1 MLKMI
6 RERSGISSRRSDFA
20 CHAVVARRRVI
31 PSSFGTRH
39 WSFAALV
46 VAIMFSSANL
56 KAAASVE
63 DSSGIT
69 FPPSSAQKWVLPNGL
84 TIIVQE
90 DHSAPVASVQAWCAT
105 GSIDEDAHLGAGLSH
120 ILEHMLFQGTKTRGK
135 NEIAQQIQDVG
146 GYINA
151 YTSFDRTVFWIDVP
165 KDGVATALG
174 VLTDAMM
181 NSTLPPEEYR
191 KEQEVIRREFAMG
204 MDDPDRVAGLLL
216 FGTAY
221 QRHPY
226 RFPVIGEIEIYNQ
239 LTQEQVMQ
247 YYKTRYVPNN
257 LTFIVV
263 GDVDAEKVRQQLTEL
278 FTPYPEKS
286 LKPVFIPAEPPQLG
300 WREVHR
306 EFPTELTHLSLAW
319 HIPEVTNPDVPAL
332 DLLSTILGDGR
343 SSRLYRRVREEAG
356 LAFGIGAF
364 SYTPGDPGLF
374 GIDAT
379 VDPKKREAAE
389 QLVMGIVDEVKQ
401 AGVTAEE
408 LTKAKKILL
417 SHHLGA
423 LTTMRGQASDIGSN
437 WLLTRNLNFSRDYLA
452 AVQKVT
458 LDDIKRVAANYLT
471 DSNLTVVSL
480 NPKGSLAAKAEGP
493 KVAAAAEIEKFELSN
508 GLRLLVRE
516 DRRLPLVAMGAV
528 FRGGLLAETPQTNG
542 ITRLMAK
549 VLLKGTKT
557 RTAEQIANQIE
568 AVGGSISSDAGNNS
582 FSVSLDV
589 TKPDVKLG
597 VELLSDVLLNATM
610 PEKAIAR
617 EKEIQIAA
625 IQQEDEQL
633 TSVARN
639 IMRQALFPQ
648 HPYALRTNGSVESV
662 RRLTQKDLLEFRDRY
677 MVAKN
682 GVIFVFGDVKAAEV
696 KQLFEKALGGMKP
709 GMLALTDMHPASPL
723 SGIETVESRKE
734 KAQGVIMVGFRGA
747 SISSPDRHALELIDE
762 ASSDLGSR
770 FFVRIREQ
778 MGLAYYVGASQ
789 MQGLVPGLFAF
800 YLGTDPQKIEPVK
813 TALLDEI
820 HKLANDGLTN
830 QELARA
836 KKKLIGQ
843 QEIANQSNEA
853 FGYQCALE
861 ELYGLG
867 FDYYKRLEHDVDAVT
882 LDDIKRVAAKYF
894 RDQPY
899 VLATV
904 RPPEGS
910 AAAKQK

>member
-1 MLKMI
+1 MI
-6 RERSGISSRRSDFA
+6 RFA
-20 CHAVVARRRVI
+20 PGLALIVA
-31 PSSFGTRH
+31 S
-39 WSFAALV
+39 
-46 VAIMFSSANL
+46 MFSSANL
-56 KAAASVE
+56 KAAPTDNST
-63 DSSGIT
+63 GIT
-69 FPPSSAQKWVLPNGL
+69 FPSSSAQKSILPNGL
-84 TIIVQE
+84 TIVVQE

-105 GSIDEDAHLGAGLSH
+105 GSIDEDEHLGAGLSH
-120 ILEHMLFQGTKTRGK
+120 ILEHMLFKGTKTRST
-135 NEIAQQIQDVG
+135 NVIAQKIQDVG

-165 KDGVATALG
+165 KDGIATALD
-174 VLTDAMM
+174 VLADAMM
-181 NSTLPPEEYR
+181 NSTLPPEEYQ

-204 MDDPDRVAGLLL
+204 LDDPDRVVGLRL
-216 FGTAY
+216 FTTAY

-226 RFPVIGEIEIYNQ
+226 RFPVIGDIEIYNQ
-239 LTQEQVMQ
+239 LTQDQVMQ

-257 LTFIVV
+257 LTFVVV
-263 GDVDAEKVRQQLTEL
+263 GDVDAAKVRQQLTE
-278 FTPYPEKS
+278 FFKAYPEKS
-286 LKPVFIPAEPPQLG
+286 LKPVFIPEEPPQLG
-300 WREVHR
+300 RRDVHQ
-306 EFPTELTHLSLAW
+306 EFATELTHLSLAW

-356 LAFGIGAF
+356 LAFSISAF

-379 VDPKKREAAE
+379 VDPKKRDASE
-389 QLVMGIVDEVKQ
+389 QLALHIVDEVKQ
-401 AGVTAEE
+401 TGVTSEE
-408 LTKAKKILL
+408 LEKAKKITL

-437 WLLTRNLNFSRDYLA
+437 WLLTRDLNFSRHYLD

-458 LDDIKRVAANYLT
+458 LDDIKRVAATYLT
-471 DSNLTVVSL
+471 ENNLTVISL
-480 NPKGSLAAKAEGP
+480 NPKGSLAGKAETAKP
-493 KVAAAAEIEKFELSN
+493 TAAGDIQKFELSN

-516 DRRLPLVAMGAV
+516 DPRLPLVGMGAV

-557 RTAEQIANQIE
+557 RTAEQIANEIE
-568 AVGGSISSDAGNNS
+568 AVGGSISSEAGNNS
-582 FSVSLDV
+582 FAVSLDI

-597 VELLSDVLLNATM
+597 VELVSDVLLNAIM
-610 PEKAIAR
+610 PEEAIAR
-617 EKEIQIAA
+617 EKEVQIAA
-625 IQQEDEQL
+625 IKQDEEQL
-633 TSVARN
+633 TTVARN
-639 IMRQALFPQ
+639 ILRQALFTQ
-648 HPYALRTNGSVESV
+648 HPYALRANGSVDSIQ
-662 RRLTQKDLLEFRDRY
+662 RLTRKDLLEFRDRY
-677 MVAKN
+677 VVAKN

-696 KQLFEKALGGMKP
+696 KQLFEQALAGMKP
-709 GMLALTDMHPASPL
+709 GTLALTDAHPAAPL
-723 SGIETVESRKE
+723 NKIETVESRKE
-734 KAQGVIMVGFRGA
+734 KAQGVIMVGYRGA
-747 SISSPDRHALELIDE
+747 DIFSPDRYPLQLIDE

-778 MGLAYYVGASQ
+778 MGLAYYVGANQ
-789 MQGLVPGLFAF
+789 MEGLVPGLFAF

-820 HKLANDGLTN
+820 HKLATDGLTN
-830 QELARA
+830 EELARA

-843 QEIANQSNEA
+843 QEIANQSNDS
-853 FGYQCALE
+853 FGYQCALDE
-861 ELYGLG
+861 IYGLG
-867 FDYYKRLEHDVDAVT
+867 FNYYKSLEHGVEAVS
-882 LDDIKRVAAKYF
+882 LDDIKLVAAKYF

-904 RPPEGS
+904 RPPDGS

>member
-1 MLKMI
+1 
-6 RERSGISSRRSDFA
+6 
-20 CHAVVARRRVI
+20 
-31 PSSFGTRH
+31 
-39 WSFAALV
+39 
-46 VAIMFSSANL
+46 
-56 KAAASVE
+56 
-63 DSSGIT
+63 
-69 FPPSSAQKWVLPNGL
+69 
-84 TIIVQE
+84 
-90 DHSAPVASVQAWCAT
+90 
-105 GSIDEDAHLGAGLSH
+105 
-120 ILEHMLFQGTKTRGK
+120 
-135 NEIAQQIQDVG
+135 
-146 GYINA
+146 
-151 YTSFDRTVFWIDVP
+151 
-165 KDGVATALG
+165 
-174 VLTDAMM
+174 
-181 NSTLPPEEYR
+181 
-191 KEQEVIRREFAMG
+191 
-204 MDDPDRVAGLLL
+204 
-216 FGTAY
+216 
-221 QRHPY
+221 
-226 RFPVIGEIEIYNQ
+226 
-239 LTQEQVMQ
+239 
-247 YYKTRYVPNN
+247 
-257 LTFIVV
+257 
-263 GDVDAEKVRQQLTEL
+263 
-278 FTPYPEKS
+278 
-286 LKPVFIPAEPPQLG
+286 
-300 WREVHR
+300 
-306 EFPTELTHLSLAW
+306 
-319 HIPEVTNPDVPAL
+319 
-332 DLLSTILGDGR
+332 
-343 SSRLYRRVREEAG
+343 
-356 LAFGIGAF
+356 
-364 SYTPGDPGLF
+364 
-374 GIDAT
+374 
-379 VDPKKREAAE
+379 
-389 QLVMGIVDEVKQ
+389 
-401 AGVTAEE
+401 
-408 LTKAKKILL
+408 
-417 SHHLGA
+417 
-423 LTTMRGQASDIGSN
+423 MRGQASDIGSN

-458 LDDIKRVAANYLT
+458 LDDIKRAAANYLT

-480 NPKGSLAAKAEGP
+480 NPKGSLTAKAEGP

-549 VLLKGTKT
+549 VLLKETKT

-582 FSVSLDV
+582 FNVSLDV

-625 IQQEDEQL
+625 IQQEEEQL
-633 TSVARN
+633 TTVARN

-677 MVAKN
+677 VVAKN

-709 GMLALTDMHPASPL
+709 GMLALTDMHPAPPL

-830 QELARA
+830 EELARA

-861 ELYGLG
+861 EIYGLG

>member
-6 RERSGISSRRSDFA
+6 RERSEISSRHSGF
-20 CHAVVARRRVI
+20 VI
-31 PSSFGTRH
+31 PSSVGIRH

-56 KAAASVE
+56 KAASVE
-63 DSSGIT
+63 DSSVIT

-90 DHSAPVASVQAWCAT
+90 DRSAPVASVQAWCAT

-120 ILEHMLFQGTKTRGK
+120 ILEHMLFKGTKTRST
-135 NEIAQQIQDVG
+135 NEIAQKIQDVG

-286 LKPVFIPAEPPQLG
+286 LKPVFIPGEPPQLG
-300 WREVHR
+300 RREVHR

-458 LDDIKRVAANYLT
+458 LDDIKRVAANYLA

-480 NPKGSLAAKAEGP
+480 NPKGSLTTKAEGP

-568 AVGGSISSDAGNNS
+568 AVGGSMSSDAGNNS
-582 FSVSLDV
+582 FNVSVDV

-625 IQQEDEQL
+625 IQQEEEQL
-633 TSVARN
+633 TTVARN

-662 RRLTQKDLLEFRDRY
+662 QRLTQKDLLEFRDRY
-677 MVAKN
+677 VVAKN

-696 KQLFEKALGGMKP
+696 KQLFEKALDGMKP
-709 GMLALTDMHPASPL
+709 GMLALTDVHPASPL

-770 FFVRIREQ
+770 FFIRIRQQ

-830 QELARA
+830 EELARA